1 MCVLDTKRP
10 CRRAAVFFMDNI
22 NMFYYSGDMLD
33 GIRIY
38 SSDALWRQILSEF
51 GATVSDV
58 PDATYLDFDALGVP
72 MPATPIMIKT
82 AIQNAVD
89 GNIKLMREILGR
101 DVHLPYIQAQIV
113 ILLYKS
119 GGMSAADLRTALGY
133 APNATTHAVDT
144 AIYQLR
150 KLFGREFIINSN
162 GVYKIGR
169 I

>member
-1 MCVLDTKRP
+1 
-10 CRRAAVFFMDNI
+10 
-22 NMFYYSGDMLD
+22 
-33 GIRIY
+33 
-38 SSDALWRQILSEF
+38 
-51 GATVSDV
+51 
-58 PDATYLDFDALGVP
+58 
-72 MPATPIMIKT
+72 
-82 AIQNAVD
+82 
-89 GNIKLMREILGR
+89 MREILGR